1 MAVRKFV
8 GMMLASMAGVALVGG
23 CTPSTD
29 GDPKPTTT
37 TKVAQ
42 ADLWDPCTI
51 PADALTRTGLDP
63 ATASRDIAGVKQ
75 EGWKICGWK
84 ATWYYISVFST
95 NYTLDDVKRNPRN
108 TEFTNVFVGP
118 RAAVLYREKSDT
130 KRSDCDVAFG
140 IAQGAVLVNMQTF
153 GSVDTPRDDPCAVV
167 MRYAVDLEP
176 NMPSK

>member
-1 MAVRKFV
+1 M
-8 GMMLASMAGVALVGG
+8 
-23 CTPSTD
+23 
-29 GDPKPTTT
+29 
-37 TKVAQ
+37 
-42 ADLWDPCTI
+42 
-51 PADALTRTGLDP
+51 DP